1 MLRLYA
7 VAVILGTSEA
17 FAPRPLKSGAAKRTN
32 AARCTTIMSGL
43 IGFATMSGN
52 DPVQIESHC
61 RRGAALL
68 HATLQTFGTN
78 FSFDVADTPA
88 RRQH

>member
-7 VAVILGTSEA
+7 LAVILGTSEA

-43 IGFATMSGN
+43 IGFATMSGD
-52 DPVQIESHC
+52 DPVQIERFTSQALGSIAPC
-61 RRGAALL
+61 RV
-68 HATLQTFGTN
+68 LQTFGTN
-78 FSFDVADTPA
+78 FSF
-88 RRQH
+88 